1 MWGKIK
7 LDSQRSKETKAQ
19 GIVVGMKTGT
29 IPCMFGGFY
38 ENFYITLFR
47 YMKF

>member
-1 MWGKIK
+1 MGEIK
-7 LDSQRSKETKAQ
+7 LDSQRSKEAKAQ

-38 ENFYITLFR
+38 EIFISLYLDI
-47 YMKF
+47 